1 MADAQ
6 LAPPPPPQ
14 NVQAGDYLVVIHA
27 HTGGEDELT
36 MHRNDI
42 IQLVELDEEFGDGWW
57 LGEYPGTDHKGLFP
71 AGFTRRAERHE
82 YSRYHNA
89 LRIDPSSQG
98 VITPEKTESPVQ
110 IEPTTPKE
118 TSFSAMRSEQ
128 TTPQASRQS
137 SVPGAPP
144 MDSPSQRSASSPLPY
159 SSLAADIQNA
169 LRPSAEQHANGQE
182 SPVMNETLSV
192 IDEHITDM
200 NTPRHSVSTQDAK
213 TINDSGSEYSS
224 HISHRLSYI
233 NGNETDEEEGTTLTE
248 EQVRR
253 WNQTETANHLRSL
266 GVDSKHCDIFEN
278 EEITGDVLLEMNQDF
293 VFMKEFDFGVMG
305 KRLKTWHKIK
315 ALQEE
320 VNMSKLQQQPSQ
332 PPRGSVAGY
341 PSPHEERSMSRAGHT
356 SGFLPRIPT
365 VSEKTG
371 AGYVPRS
378 SMGPGQ
384 HPRLASN
391 GSSPVIP
398 MTPPRYVNE
407 SRRMSAA
414 SIRDFNHTRRHSS
427 IDATQ
432 RGHSEYH
439 SHPKK
444 PSFDRTWTLNGGS
457 QSGSYVLPPRPG
469 TAVGT
474 PTEGYRAFRG
484 AAESEPNTP
493 EATDDLDRGYF
504 SGTEVDSRR
513 NRRVLQKRTST
524 AGSNSHS
531 RKSSHQDEPI
541 FIGKPPKRQSRIASV
556 DSLRDVDKH
565 TSDAAKNYSDSPA
578 KSRLRSLSQRNSS
591 SQSGRTS
598 QSSDTKPGFFA
609 SFGPL
614 VAKKGSD
621 SETSSRSS
629 HFQPLRNVGPKMRRA
644 VGMRA
649 ISDAANKEA
658 PSPVSPKEFDP
669 SFGRTGSTTPS
680 ATSKSSERHS
690 TDGSGKAGEPAGFV
704 VRPRTV
710 KSKKDTSAYTRG
722 LEKKPPREQM
732 DGCDYSGWMKKRSSN
747 LMTTWKP
754 RLFVLRG
761 RRLSYYYSE
770 DDTEERGLIDITA
783 HRVLRADNDPIITL
797 HAAVTG
803 STALPANAS
812 STDQN
817 GAKAVTPDALALA
830 GLKSKDLSGPFF
842 FKLVPPKM
850 GNSRTVQFTKPT
862 THYFQVDSVQEGRLW
877 MGALMKATIE
887 RDLDQ
892 VVSSTN
898 KQKTISL
905 KQARLMNQ
913 RPPALMNNP
922 VPETEKLVEEEEE
935 DDGLRIEGLNLTK
948 SGSSAGNSYVDA
960 KGELNETDSNAN
972 DFNLSNPLGEINTG
986 PTSLLPSPL
995 AKMDSQ

>member
-6 LAPPPPPQ
+6 LAPPPPPH
-14 NVQAGDYLVVIHA
+14 NVIPGDYLLVVHA

-57 LGEYPGTDHKGLFP
+57 LGEYPGTDQKGLFP
-71 AGFTRRAERHE
+71 AGFTRKAERYE
-82 YSRYHNA
+82 YSRLQNP
-89 LRIDPSSQG
+89 LRIDPSQG
-98 VITPEKTESPVQ
+98 VITSERTESPAQ
-110 IEPTTPKE
+110 IEPTTPKD
-118 TSFSAMRSEQ
+118 TSFATVGSQQ
-128 TTPQASRQS
+128 TTPQASRQHS
-137 SVPGAPP
+137 FHGPQT
-144 MDSPSQRSASSPLPY
+144 MDSPQRSASSPLPY

-169 LRPSAEQHANGQE
+169 LRPSAEQHANGQD

-248 EQVRR
+248 EEVRR
-253 WNQTETANHLRSL
+253 WNQTQTANHLRSL

-320 VNMSKLQQQPSQ
+320 VNMSKVQPQPSQ

-341 PSPHEERSMSRAGHT
+341 PSPHEERTVSRAGHT

-371 AGYVPRS
+371 AGYAPRS
-378 SMGPGQ
+378 SMGGQ

-391 GSSPVIP
+391 GSSPVTP
-398 MTPPRYVNE
+398 MTPPRYGND

-414 SIRDFNHTRRHSS
+414 SIREFNHNRRHSS

-432 RGHSEYH
+432 RGYPDFH

-444 PSFDRTWTLNGGS
+444 ASFDRTWTLNGGS
-457 QSGSYVLPPRPG
+457 TTGPYVLPPRPG
-469 TAVGT
+469 TSVGA
-474 PTEGYRAFRG
+474 PTEGFRAFRG
-484 AAESEPNTP
+484 ATESEPNTP

-504 SGTEVDSRR
+504 SSTEVDSRR
-513 NRRVLQKRTST
+513 NRRVLQKRTSNT
-524 AGSNSHS
+524 GSNSHS
-531 RKSSHQDEPI
+531 RKSSYQDEPMLVR
-541 FIGKPPKRQSRIASV
+541 PPKRQSRIASV
-556 DSLRDVDKH
+556 DSLRDADKH
-565 TSDAAKNYSDSPA
+565 VSVASKNYNNSPA
-578 KSRLRSLSQRNSS
+578 KSRLRSMSQRNSS
-591 SQSGRTS
+591 TQSGRTS
-598 QSSDTKPGFFA
+598 ESSDTKPGFFA

-614 VAKKGSD
+614 MTKKAAD
-621 SETSSRSS
+621 SAETSSRSS
-629 HFQPLRNVGPKMRRA
+629 HFQPLKNVGPKMRRA

-649 ISDAANKEA
+649 ISDATKDTSEPA
-658 PSPVSPKEFDP
+658 SPKEFDS
-669 SFGRTGSTTPS
+669 SFARTGSTTPS

-690 TDGSGKAGEPAGFV
+690 TDGSGKAGEPPGYV
-704 VRPRTV
+704 VRPRTI
-710 KSKKDTSAYTRG
+710 KSKKETSAYTRG
-722 LEKKPPREQM
+722 LEKKAPREQM
-732 DGCDYSGWMKKRSSN
+732 DGCEYSGWMKKRSSN

-761 RRLSYYYSE
+761 RRLSYYYAE

-797 HAAVTG
+797 HAVVTG

-812 STDQN
+812 STDPN
-817 GAKAVTPDALALA
+817 FKPVSPDL
-830 GLKSKDLSGPFF
+830 GMKSKDVSGPFF

-877 MGALMKATIE
+877 MAALMKATIE

-922 VPETEKLVEEEEE
+922 LPENEKLVEEEEE

-960 KGELNETDSNAN
+960 KGELNESDSNTK
-972 DFNLSNPLGEINTG
+972 DLSNPLGEINVG
-986 PTSLLPSPL
+986 PTFLLPSPL
-995 AKMDSQ
+995 AKTDSQ

>member
-1 MADAQ
+1 
-6 LAPPPPPQ
+6 
-14 NVQAGDYLVVIHA
+14 
-27 HTGGEDELT
+27 

-82 YSRYHNA
+82 YARYHNA

-98 VITPEKTESPVQ
+98 VITSEETESPAQ

-118 TSFSAMRSEQ
+118 TSYAAVRSEQ

-144 MDSPSQRSASSPLPY
+144 MESPSQRSASSPLPY

-266 GVDSKHCDIFEN
+266 GVESKHCDIFEN

-320 VNMSKLQQQPSQ
+320 VKLSKPQQQISQ
-332 PPRGSVAGY
+332 PRGSVAGY

-378 SMGPGQ
+378 SMGPAQ

-391 GSSPVIP
+391 GSSPVTP
-398 MTPPRYVNE
+398 MTPPRYGND

-414 SIRDFNHTRRHSS
+414 SIREFNHSRRHSS

-432 RGHSEYH
+432 RGYSEFH
-439 SHPKK
+439 GHPKK

-457 QSGSYVLPPRPG
+457 QSGSYSLPLAQELRLVPRQRDIG
-469 TAVGT
+469 LSVGQLDQN
-474 PTEGYRAFRG
+474 PTLLKPLMTWTVAISPVQKLIRAG
-484 AAESEPNTP
+484 I
-493 EATDDLDRGYF
+493 D
-504 SGTEVDSRR
+504 
-513 NRRVLQKRTST
+513 KRTST

-541 FIGKPPKRQSRIASV
+541 FMVKPPKRQSRIASV
-556 DSLRDVDKH
+556 DSLREIDKNI
-565 TSDAAKNYSDSPA
+565 SDAAKNYSDSPA

-614 VAKKGSD
+614 VTKKGTD

-649 ISDAANKEA
+649 ISDAANKDV

-817 GAKAVTPDALALA
+817 SAKAVTPDALA

-922 VPETEKLVEEEEE
+922 LPENEKLVEEEEE

-960 KGELNETDSNAN
+960 KGELNETDSNTN
-972 DFNLSNPLGEINTG
+972 DSTLSNPLGEINPG
-986 PTSLLPSPL
+986 PTFLLPSPL